1 MDLKWQRSTTKFVIR
16 LPQGN
21 KQLIS
26 FPKKSFWTNVSSW
39 LSLKAHQ
46 SQQVTANSFWTAT
59 SNLPPTTSTGR
70 GTDHGNQLSLGPSC
84 KLPSEKIQDA
94 LLAMRWRHTEGLRS
108 TPKLRQLYR
117 NKKSEEKNLHCNTRH
132 SQKHSEQ
139 THSLQ
144 KRFALHCPY
153 CTREKQRLPG
163 QGWGSIIAAQLLFVN
178 HPVLDKVVN
187 PSHLR
192 GWFRKKLP

>member
-1 MDLKWQRSTTKFVIR
+1 MDLKWQRNTTKFVIR

-26 FPKKSFWTNVSSW
+26 FPKKLFWTNVSSW

-59 SNLPPTTSTGR
+59 SNFPPTTSTGR

-84 KLPSEKIQDA
+84 KLPSEKNPGCSPGDE
-94 LLAMRWRHTEGLRS
+94 MKTHWRTEKHSHTEA
-108 TPKLRQLYR
+108 LYK
-117 NKKSEEKNLHCNTRH
+117 NKKIEEKSLHCNTHH
-132 SQKHSEQ
+132 SQEHSEQ

-144 KRFALHCPY
+144 KRYALPLLHPWKAETSRPALRCNY
-153 CTREKQRLPG
+153 CCTTT
-163 QGWGSIIAAQLLFVN
+163 FC
-178 HPVLDKVVN
+178 
-187 PSHLR
+187 
-192 GWFRKKLP
+192 

>member
-70 GTDHGNQLSLGPSC
+70 GTDHGNQISLGPSC

-108 TPKLRQLYR
+108 TPKLRHFT
-117 NKKSEEKNLHCNTRH
+117 EVKNLRRKICTVILATARSTVSRHTPFRRDSHCI
-132 SQKHSEQ
+132 
-139 THSLQ
+139 
-144 KRFALHCPY
+144 ALTAPVKS
-153 CTREKQRLPG
+153 RDFQARAEV
-163 QGWGSIIAAQLLFVN
+163 QLLLHNYF
-178 HPVLDKVVN
+178 L
-187 PSHLR
+187 LTTL
-192 GWFRKKLP
+192 F